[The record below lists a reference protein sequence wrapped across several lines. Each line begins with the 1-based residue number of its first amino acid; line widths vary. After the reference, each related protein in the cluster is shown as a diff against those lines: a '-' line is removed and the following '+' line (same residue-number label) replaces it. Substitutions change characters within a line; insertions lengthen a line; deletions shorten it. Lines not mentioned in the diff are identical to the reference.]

1 MKGGAA
7 QWQNAEQTEK
17 GTSVNGRM
25 DAGRVDTR
33 QPTTQL
39 PIQWPLGVKYCHHD
53 FYEVLKMESILIALI
68 GVGGTLLGT
77 LIGWIL
83 NSISYRIGRTKI
95 YGTLVTTVTI
105 PPVSITG
112 NVSRV
117 KPSGPRYSMNC
128 VAINSR
134 QIPVILESF
143 CIEMQAD
150 RNKEPIRLSVYESE
164 DDCCTMENGLKV
176 SAQIA
181 LRRQYILP
189 RTLYEFSM
197 KIGCSDP
204 QIQFSRLT
212 RQKDLRIHLVPGC
225 GGVSVQADGCRG

>member
-1 MKGGAA
+1 
-7 QWQNAEQTEK
+7 
-17 GTSVNGRM
+17 
-25 DAGRVDTR
+25 
-33 QPTTQL
+33 
-39 PIQWPLGVKYCHHD
+39 
-53 FYEVLKMESILIALI
+53 MESILIALI

-83 NSISYRIGRTKI
+83 NSLSYRIGRTKI
-95 YGTLVTTVTI
+95 YGTLVTTVTV
-105 PPVSITG
+105 PPVSIAG
-112 NVSRV
+112 NAPRA
-117 KPSGPRYSMNC
+117 KPGGPKYSMNC

-143 CIEMQAD
+143 CMEMQTD

-197 KIGCSDP
+197 KMGCSDP

-212 RQKDLRIHLVPGC
+212 LIAFDERHKRHKFLVYDGWGSTPLKDLPPKPAI
-225 GGVSVQADGCRG
+225 